1 MAVIRDVGRLLLAT
15 ITLSSPALAQEKALR
30 HVEAHVTAV
39 SGASVYLD
47 QGRDG
52 GLEPGDHARAF
63 TPGGAAVELIVR
75 SVSRQSA
82 RCEPVSATLG
92 LAIGATV
99 DVLVPEDRFAQAQ
112 AAQTNPVHPPWTQP
126 SETWSADLPLL
137 APAQSATAK
146 ERETE
151 LHGRWYASFD
161 GSLERVSDSQRY
173 MLATTGLA
181 LLYDNPFGMGDSI
194 QFEGEVF
201 YRDANVGDGQ
211 DDTETTARLDRFSWR
226 VGGTREDPT
235 RIEVGRFLHSEMP
248 MLGMVDG
255 VEYVQR
261 LDNGDRVGASAGFM
275 PEWTPEM
282 RTGDDA
288 ETAIFYRH
296 VAGED
301 EAFSL
306 AFGAQ
311 QTWHEGASDRQLLAS
326 DLSWRA
332 SDALSLFASAWV
344 DYYESSDAP
353 KSTGFEL
360 TQLQFA
366 TNYRVDPA
374 TSVGVSAT
382 HVRWP
387 VMLRN
392 ELPPVTLNT
401 IADGQVDRAGV
412 YGWRDVTEHGRLS
425 ARLDHWN
432 SNMDAGTGG
441 ELDYALRDVL
451 YQHGEV
457 GVGLF
462 GNQGEFTSLTGA
474 RITAN
479 KSASTGFWTLTYELA
494 QNDQTGFSGAQSSLL
509 QQAIRATWDGEIGA
523 GWDLSVN
530 VDERFGDQ
538 QGSTA
543 LGFWLQRRF

>member
-1 MAVIRDVGRLLLAT
+1 VIRPLCRLLLAAC
-15 ITLSSPALAQEKALR
+15 SFGAPAFAQEKPMR

-63 TPGGAAVELIVR
+63 PPGGAAVELIVR
-75 SVSRQSA
+75 TVSRQSA
-82 RCEPVSATLG
+82 RCEPVATALG
-92 LAIGATV
+92 LSIGATV
-99 DVLVPEDRFAQAQ
+99 DVLVPEDRFTNAQ
-112 AAQTNPVHPPWTQP
+112 AAATDPRHPPWTSP
-126 SETWSADLPLL
+126 SETWSADTPLL
-137 APAQSATAK
+137 APAQSVAAEDRPTQH
-146 ERETE
+146 
-151 LHGRWYASFD
+151 HGRWYSSFD
-161 GSLERVSDSQRY
+161 PSFENVSDSQRY
-173 MLATTGLA
+173 LLATTGLE
-181 LLYDNPFGMGDSI
+181 LLYDNPFGLGDSI
-194 QFEGEVF
+194 QFEGQLF

-211 DDTETTARLDRFSWR
+211 NDSETTARLDRFSWR
-226 VGGTREDPT
+226 VGGTRDDPT
-235 RIEVGRFLHSEMP
+235 RIEVGRFLHSDMP

-282 RTGDDA
+282 HTGDDV
-288 ETAIFYRH
+288 ETALFYRH
-296 VAGED
+296 VAGD
-301 EAFSL
+301 DDAFSL

-311 QTWHEGASDRQLLAS
+311 KTWHKGTSDRDLLAS

-332 SDALSLFASAWV
+332 NDKLSLFASAWV
-344 DYYESSDAP
+344 DYYDSNDAP

-366 TNYRVDPA
+366 ANYRVDTK
-374 TSVGVSAT
+374 TSLGVSAT

-387 VMLRN
+387 VLLRN
-392 ELPPVTLNT
+392 ELPPATLDT

-412 YGWRDVTEHGRLS
+412 YGWRDISEHGRLS
-425 ARLDHWN
+425 ARLDHWT
-432 SNMDAGTGG
+432 SNLDAGTGG

-457 GVGLF
+457 SAGLF
-462 GNQGEFTSLTGA
+462 ANEGEFTSLDGA
-474 RITAN
+474 RISAN
-479 KSASTGFWTLTYELA
+479 KSAGTGFWTLTYELA
-494 QNDQTGFSGAQSSLL
+494 QNDQADFNGTQSSLL
-509 QQAIRATWDGEIGA
+509 QQVIRATWDGEIGD